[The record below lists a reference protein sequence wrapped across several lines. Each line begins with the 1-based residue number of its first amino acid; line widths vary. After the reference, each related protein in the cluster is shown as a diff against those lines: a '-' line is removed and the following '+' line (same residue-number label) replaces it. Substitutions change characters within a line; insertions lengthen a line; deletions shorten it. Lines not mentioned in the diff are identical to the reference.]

1 MSNGPSGRFLHSG
14 SMLSSNGGLMLIY
27 GGNIHNDTGVTLV
40 SSGGQCYTAQPLLYD
55 TYCDSWTQMPLPSNL
70 FTSLMRFGH
79 SSIIFEKSTYIYGGF
94 NGQMLNDILKYK
106 RLKLLIFALLL
117 TAIYFD
123 FCEQVFSRKLFI
135 QQYDNH
141 LFE

>member
-14 SMLSSNGGLMLIY
+14 SMLSPSGGLMLIY
-27 GGNIHNDTGVTLV
+27 GGNIHNETGVNLV

-55 TYCDSWTQMPLPSNL
+55 TLCDSWTQMALPSNL

-79 SSIIFEKSTYIYGGF
+79 SAITFEKSTYIYGGF

-106 RLKLLIFALLL
+106 ILNFL
-117 TAIYFD
+117 AIP
-123 FCEQVFSRKLFI
+123 
-135 QQYDNH
+135 
-141 LFE
+141 